1 MLFIT
6 ITLFVLKELNSSSF
20 TFGVYDPL
28 NFLDVSWKAAYSD
41 ACSDS
46 SYEFWSASEEFW
58 QRRNSVEVHAY
69 SIQIWMMGKR
79 KCIALGYYLGSVRT
93 TGNGSIDQA
102 DFWNF
107 SNSNHTLYSI
117 FFYISGFFEILCQGS
132 SGRVFPNV
140 LEAGYPIY
148 KLLCKLDNSMGVIFW
163 R

>member
-1 MLFIT
+1 MLL
-6 ITLFVLKELNSSSF
+6 ITLLIAKDLNSFNF
-20 TFGVYDPL
+20 TFGVPKPL
-28 NFLDVSWKAAYSD
+28 NFLDESWKTALRD
-41 ACSDS
+41 ASSDS

-58 QRRNSVEVHAY
+58 QMRNSVEVHAY
-69 SIQIWMMGKR
+69 SIQIWMMDKR
-79 KCIALGYYLGSVRT
+79 KCIALSDYLGSFRT
-93 TGNGSIDQA
+93 IGNGSIDQA

-107 SNSNHTLYSI
+107 SNSSHTLYSI

-148 KLLCKLDNSMGVIFW
+148 KLLRKLDNSMGAIFW